1 MVTGLGTSESNTF
14 KNASPIMGHFLCQ
27 KERTSMNE
35 LQSIAA
41 HLHTANLIAV
51 HQASNLVL
59 NDADRL
65 ELEQQ
70 ILKRIGIHDA

>member
-1 MVTGLGTSESNTF
+1 MAAYRHHEKECKPQHG
-14 KNASPIMGHFLCQ
+14 AFLCQ

-35 LQSIAA
+35 LQIIAA

>member
-1 MVTGLGTSESNTF
+1 
-14 KNASPIMGHFLCQ
+14 
-27 KERTSMNE
+27 MNE

-70 ILKRIGIHDA
+70 ILKRIGIHDV

>member
-1 MVTGLGTSESNTF
+1 
-14 KNASPIMGHFLCQ
+14 
-27 KERTSMNE
+27 MNE
-35 LQSIAA
+35 LQIIVA

-70 ILKRIGIHDA
+70 ILKRIGIHDV